1 MSSDEPNS
9 EQPQEVHFSGEE
21 DVAERTTPAKDLG
34 AAYVIGIFAIGALIL
49 AAIMPVIQKP
59 YTAAGLLPGITA
71 ITLLG
76 MAIGLGRRAIRLG
89 AKIGFKNKF
98 FAAIRAFFA
107 NEEDVRTVLLFTLVG
122 VYIIFLL
129 ELNFSY
135 RISGFGFYRA
145 VGSFELYTIIF
156 LTGILKFFWGSSLK
170 NCLLVAF
177 GWTFFLT
184 AVFVHGFSIPMP
196 GML

>member
-49 AAIMPVIQKP
+49 AAIMPVVQKP
-59 YTAAGLLPGITA
+59 YTAAGLLPGLTA

-76 MAIGLGRRAIRLG
+76 MAIGLGRRAIRMG
-89 AKIGFKNKF
+89 AKVGFKDKF
-98 FAAIRAFFA
+98 FAAIHAFFA
-107 NEEDVRTVLLFTLVG
+107 NEEDVRTVILFTLVG
-122 VYIIFLL
+122 VYIFFIL
-129 ELNFSY
+129 ELNFVF
-135 RISGFGFYRA
+135 RIDAFGLHRA
-145 VGSFELYTIIF
+145 VGSFELYTVIF
-156 LTGILKFFWGSSLK
+156 LAGILKYFWKSSLK
-170 NCLLVAF
+170 NCLLVAV
-177 GWTFFLT
+177 GWTFALT
-184 AVFVHGFSIPMP
+184 AIFVHGFSIPMP